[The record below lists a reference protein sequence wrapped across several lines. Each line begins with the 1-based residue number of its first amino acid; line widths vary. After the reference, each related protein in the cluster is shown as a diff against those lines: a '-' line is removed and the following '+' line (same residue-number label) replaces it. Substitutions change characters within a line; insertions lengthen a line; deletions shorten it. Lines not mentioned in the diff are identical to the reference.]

1 VDKKIIMQEILPL
14 DVIIELSG
22 CSIWQQDHLVLTNV
36 NLSISKGEFIYLV
49 GRVGSGKSS
58 LIKTLNAQL
67 PLKEGIGL
75 VAGYNLSKLKKREIP
90 YLRRKIGIVFQ
101 DFQLLT
107 DRSVN
112 ANLEFVLKAT
122 GWKNKHEIDTR
133 IGEVLDKVGLG
144 LKGYKMPHQLSGG
157 EQQRVVIGRALLND
171 PDIILADEPTGNLD
185 PETSEGILKL
195 LTDISKTGRAV
206 IVATHNYTLLKK
218 FTAKTIKCEDGK
230 LVEINEDEEIEL
242 L

>member
-1 VDKKIIMQEILPL
+1 MQETLPL
-14 DVIIELSG
+14 DVIIELTD
-22 CSIWQQDHLVLTNV
+22 CTIWQQDHLVLTNV
-36 NLSISKGEFIYLV
+36 SLSVGKGEFIYLV
-49 GRVGSGKSS
+49 GKVGSGKSS

-67 PLKEGIGL
+67 PLKGGTAL
-75 VAGYNLSKLKKREIP
+75 VAGYNLSDIRKKDIP

-112 ANLEFVLKAT
+112 ENLEFVLKAT
-122 GWKNKHEIDTR
+122 GWKNKQEIETR

-185 PETSEGILKL
+185 PETSEGIIRL
-195 LTDISKTGRAV
+195 LTDISRTGRAV

-218 FTAKTIKCEDGK
+218 FSARTLKCEDGK
-230 LVEINEDEEIEL
+230 LLQVKEDEEIEL

>member
-1 VDKKIIMQEILPL
+1 MQENLPL
-14 DVIIELSG
+14 DVIIELND
-22 CSIWQQDHLVLTNV
+22 CSIWQQNHLVLSKV
-36 NLSISKGEFIYLV
+36 NLRVGKGEFIYLV

-67 PLKEGIGL
+67 PLKEGVGL
-75 VAGYNLSKLKKREIP
+75 VAGYDLSKIKQKEIP

-112 ANLEFVLKAT
+112 ENLEFVLKAT
-122 GWKNKHEIDTR
+122 GWKNKTEIDTR
-133 IGEVLDKVGLG
+133 IGEVLEKVGLG
-144 LKGYKMPHQLSGG
+144 LKGYKFPHQLSGG

-171 PDIILADEPTGNLD
+171 PEIILADEPTGNLD
-185 PETSEGILKL
+185 PETSEGILRL
-195 LTDISKTGRAV
+195 LTDISKTSRAV

-218 FTAKTIKCEDGK
+218 FAARTIKCEAGIIK
-230 LVEINEDEEIEL
+230 EVNEDEEFEL

>member
-1 VDKKIIMQEILPL
+1 MQETLPL
-14 DVIIELSG
+14 DVIIELTG
-22 CSIWQQDHLVLTNV
+22 CDIWQQDNLVLSNV
-36 NLSISKGEFIYLV
+36 NLTVGSGEFVYLV
-49 GRVGSGKSS
+49 GKVGSGKSS

-67 PLKEGIGL
+67 PLKSGKAL
-75 VAGYNLSKLKKREIP
+75 VAGYNLSKIKRRDIP

-112 ANLEFVLKAT
+112 ENLEFVLRST
-122 GWKNKHEIDTR
+122 GWKNKSEIETR
-133 IGEVLDKVGLG
+133 IREVLEKVGLN

-185 PETSEGILKL
+185 PETSEGIIRL

-218 FTAKTIKCEDGK
+218 FSARTLKCEEGK
-230 LVEINEDEEIEL
+230 LIQVKEDEEIEL